1 MKVSPLPSEIEVPDA
16 PRTLNILPLSD
27 LHLPMNLEASRRILN
42 NRSYLNRMNHAVLLG
57 DMVASYGTPREYSQ
71 VAKFVRQLRV
81 PYSAI
86 NGNHEFY
93 FHYDEREIERG
104 NYVWD
109 EPSLAEKT
117 RNLEKFRNFF
127 GLENLYRAQH
137 TPRGSF
143 IFLGLDDIDST
154 KQETLSA
161 AQWNFLNEALQQQPN
176 LPAFVFCHAPLML
189 ETRLDLIYYDA
200 ARTACVEADA
210 STRAALSSRLAPTFW
225 MSGHIHLRPDHYL
238 FAPYEIARDVWQIH
252 CPDSWGY
259 SRWQRE
265 QHAPQRHSGT
275 FSRHLE
281 IGENAVTFVAHDHVK
296 RQDIARQTV
305 EWKLEN
311 ARVLA
316 GACGA

>member
-1 MKVSPLPSEIEVPDA
+1 MKSPLSSEIEVPDA
-16 PRTLNILPLSD
+16 PQTLNILPLSD

-42 NRSYLNRMNHAVLLG
+42 NRGYLNRMNHAVLLG

-93 FHYDEREIERG
+93 FHYDDREIERG

-109 EPSLAEKT
+109 EASREEKT
-117 RNLEKFRNFF
+117 RNLEKFRDFY

-143 IFLGLDDIDST
+143 IFLGLDDIEST
-154 KQETLSA
+154 KQETLTQ
-161 AQWNFLNEALQQQPN
+161 AQWNFLNEALQAQPQ

-189 ETRLDLIYYDA
+189 ETRLDLIYYEA
-200 ARTACVEADA
+200 ERTACVEAGA
-210 STRAALSSRLAPTFW
+210 STRAALCNRAAPTFW

-238 FAPYEIARDVWQIH
+238 FAPYEIARGVWQIH
-252 CPDSWGY
+252 CPDSWGF

-265 QHAPQRHSGT
+265 HSAPQRHNGT

-281 IGENAVTFVAHDHVK
+281 IGENEVTFVSHDHIK
-296 RQDIARQTV
+296 RQDIARQIV
-305 EWKLEN
+305 EWKLE

-316 GACGA
+316 GEMTA